1 MSGVDAGAGA
11 DVVPSVDVRP
21 GVLILSG
28 QTASGK
34 SALALELAERFGA
47 EIVGADS
54 RQIYRGMPIGTAA
67 PGDAELARVPHHLV
81 GFLDPRE
88 RYSAARFV
96 ADALAVIDD
105 IHARGRRAIVV
116 GGTGFYVRALAGDV
130 ELSPAY
136 DTSLRERLA
145 REARVHSADF
155 MADWLRTLAPA
166 RAAAIEPNDPYR
178 VARALEIALAE
189 HAAAHEV
196 AVDARTGGVRDA
208 SPDGDHPDGDHRRA
222 AGNADNLRT
231 RGIPFR
237 KLYLEIAPGE
247 LESRIT
253 ARVDAMLA
261 RGLLEEA
268 ERVGAEAVAADAVGY
283 REALAYLAGWS
294 TREELRAQLVRNTR
308 RYAKRQATWFRTEPG
323 LVRVP
328 AHDALVRAAAE
339 AGALPGW
346 A

>member
-1 MSGVDAGAGA
+1 MT
-11 DVVPSVDVRP
+11 P

-34 SALALELAERFGA
+34 SALALALAERFGA

-67 PGDAELARVPHHLV
+67 PTEDATARVPHHLV

-96 ADALAVIDD
+96 ADALEAIDA
-105 IHARGRRAIVV
+105 IHARGRRAMVV
-116 GGTGFYVRALAGDV
+116 GGTGFYVRALTGDV
-130 ELSPAY
+130 ALSPAY
-136 DTSLRERLA
+136 DASVRERLA
-145 REARVHSADF
+145 REARVHSADV
-155 MADWLRTLAPA
+155 MADWLRALAPA
-166 RAAAIEPNDPYR
+166 RAAAISPNDPYR

-189 HAAAHEV
+189 RANHGRSASAANA
-196 AVDARTGGVRDA
+196 G
-208 SPDGDHPDGDHRRA
+208 DG
-222 AGNADNLRT
+222 AGNAENLRT
-231 RGIPFR
+231 RGVPFR
-237 KLYLEIAPGE
+237 KLYLEIEAEE
-247 LESRIT
+247 LERRIA

-261 RGLLEEA
+261 NGLLDEA
-268 ERVGAEAVAADAVGY
+268 ERVGAGAVAADAVGY

-294 TREELRAQLVRNTR
+294 TRAELRTQLVRTTR

-323 LVRVP
+323 LIRI
-328 AHDALVRAAAE
+328 AAGEAFARAAAE